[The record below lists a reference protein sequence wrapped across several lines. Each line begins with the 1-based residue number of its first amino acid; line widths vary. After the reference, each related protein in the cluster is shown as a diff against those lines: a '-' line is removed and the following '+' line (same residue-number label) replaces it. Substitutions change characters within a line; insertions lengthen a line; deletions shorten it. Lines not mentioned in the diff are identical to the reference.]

1 VTFSVVE
8 LLPDVLLVGELSNQ
22 IPALQIFVNVHD
34 NAPLNEI
41 SAAVRRYRT
50 GILAR
55 ETILFL
61 LNHGYR
67 MIGNDQIIPA
77 YGDRQIEEA
86 MVAGDDDRLLFLS
99 GRTVSADVK
108 NVLLFS
114 DRLRDL

>member
-1 VTFSVVE
+1 
-8 LLPDVLLVGELSNQ
+8 
-22 IPALQIFVNVHD
+22 
-34 NAPLNEI
+34 
-41 SAAVRRYRT
+41 
-50 GILAR
+50 
-55 ETILFL
+55 
-61 LNHGYR
+61 

-86 MVAGDDDRLLFLS
+86 MGAGDYDRLLFLS